1 MLNTINQYFTDLGTL
16 GLALNSCIESFFLV
30 PPPDFLLIAMD
41 LKNPS
46 NALYY
51 AFICTLASAFGGG
64 IGYLIGKFGGRPVF
78 NWLFSLLSKNGDKRA
93 HEQFERVEALYNKYG
108 PQAVFFAAFTPIPYK
123 VFTIASGILN
133 MNFWAFMIASAI
145 GRGMRFFIVSAVLM
159 VFGEKIKDNL
169 ELVILAVTAVI
180 IAFSTFYIKKEKCLQ
195 QLKITAKSLK
205 AARFQLKNWKN
216 LRKLK
221 KSTLVK

>member
-1 MLNTINQYFTDLGTL
+1 MFNAINQTFTQAGVW

-51 AFICTLASAFGGG
+51 AFICTIASAVGGA
-64 IGYLIGKFGGRPVF
+64 IGYFIGKFGGRPVF
-78 NWLFSLLSKNGDKRA
+78 NWLFGILSKNGNKKA
-93 HEQFERVEALYNKYG
+93 AAQFEKVEALYNKYG
-108 PQAVFFAAFTPIPYK
+108 AIAVFFAAFTPIPYK

-133 MNFWAFMIASAI
+133 MNFWAFFVSSLF

-159 VFGEKIKDNL
+159 LFGETIKDNI
-169 ELVILAVTAVI
+169 EFVIVGVSAVI
-180 IAFSTFYIKKEKCLQ
+180 IAFFYILYKKRKTLANLETNR
-195 QLKITAKSLK
+195 KIIENSIIPELIEEQDGKEAKV
-205 AARFQLKNWKN
+205 Q
-216 LRKLK
+216 
-221 KSTLVK
+221 